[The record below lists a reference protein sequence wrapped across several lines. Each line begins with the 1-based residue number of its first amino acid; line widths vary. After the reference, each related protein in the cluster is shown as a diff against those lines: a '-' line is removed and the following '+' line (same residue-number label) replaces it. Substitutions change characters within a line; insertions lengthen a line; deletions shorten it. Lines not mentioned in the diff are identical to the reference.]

1 MARFGVTPNRTQQ
14 GGAEFC
20 SGTGKSARASEQR
33 TKGKYRAMKGRNM
46 ASLESD
52 FFPEVEETLI
62 IEDDGPVQPE
72 DALVNTK
79 GASLNYT
86 KWDAAGPYC
95 ADKSSFVE

>member
-1 MARFGVTPNRTQQ
+1 
-14 GGAEFC
+14 
-20 SGTGKSARASEQR
+20 
-33 TKGKYRAMKGRNM
+33 MKGRNM

-86 KWDAAGPYC
+86 KGNAGVPS
-95 ADKSSFVE
+95 AKKRGSLGGERSVLLGGLPLPPPLPPVLPEG